1 MSAPASSTQWY
12 LAREGQQFGPI
23 SEAELAKFIELGHL
37 QPNDLL
43 WREGFPDWRPA
54 MVVFP
59 PRANTPA
66 RPAAPTRARGG
77 PQQVREHSPSDR
89 LEAHPAGEAPRRRSG
104 RGADESDTGTQP
116 QRGRVARVAMLLL
129 IVTALGSVGWFAYPY
144 RDRVMELIG
153 SMSSIATSDAFAIA
167 DRKSLEVPP
176 LAGFSDSPET
186 TDVKLQ
192 ASALWRVIKRDFPDW
207 YAQRVTEAVTMAR
220 DSKDQAV
227 IGQHI
232 ARKLV
237 ELRRQQVANALSAP
251 LPRLKTVAT
260 AFFDNLAQL
269 RGRSTDACYGFISQG
284 EANPAIVTM
293 LQGSSNHTAYLQAQ
307 LTTVFEAIAEGR
319 KQPRVYPQPR
329 QTDYDKLAVDLKK
342 RGWTPEDMKLFS
354 NERAL
359 AQATPEKVCQMVH
372 DWFAAQLSLSDTEAQ
387 MRLLVESLRPV
398 VAG

>member
-1 MSAPASSTQWY
+1 MQWY

-59 PRANTPA
+59 PRTSTPT
-66 RPAAPTRARGG
+66 RPAAQARTRAG
-77 PQQVREHSPSDR
+77 PQQAREPSPSDR
-89 LEAHPAGEAPRRRSG
+89 LEARPAAEAPRRRRG
-104 RGADESDTGTQP
+104 READETDMDAQP
-116 QRGRVARVAMLLL
+116 QRGRGARVAMLLL
-129 IVTALGSVGWFAYPY
+129 IVTALGAVGWFAYPY
-144 RDRVMELIG
+144 RDRLKEFIG
-153 SMSSIATSDAFAIA
+153 SISSIATSDAFSIA

-176 LAGFSDSPET
+176 LAGFSNSAEA
-186 TDVKLQ
+186 TDAKLQ
-192 ASALWRVIKRDFPDW
+192 ATALWRVIKRDFPDW
-207 YAQRVTEAVTMAR
+207 YTQRVNEAVTMAR
-220 DSKDQAV
+220 DSKDQAAV
-227 IGQHI
+227 GQHI

-237 ELRRQQVANALSAP
+237 ELRRQQVANALSAT

-284 EANPAIVTM
+284 EANPAIVAM
-293 LQGSSNHTAYLQAQ
+293 LQGPSNHTAYLQAQ

-329 QTDYDKLAVDLKK
+329 QTDYDKLAADLTK

-372 DWFAAQLSLSDTEAQ
+372 DWFAAQLSLTDTEAQ